1 MEDHAN
7 VLQRII
13 DVIKQPAPKGKYQ
26 SSIETRLEPVNESE
40 RRNIELM
47 EHTPS
52 TSNQSQENVLPH
64 RSLHVNDNHMPQ
76 LCQLSLAGGT
86 LHTDKILGQVEDL
99 CVALT
104 NFAPALK
111 SLRLPTCS
119 NYICK
124 VTNQYKFKAMAGDF
138 QI

>member
-1 MEDHAN
+1 MDDHAN

-26 SSIETRLEPVNESE
+26 SSIEPRLEPVNE
-40 RRNIELM
+40 IETKTTELI
-47 EHTPS
+47 EHAPS
-52 TSNQSQENVLPH
+52 TSNQKQENILPQ
-64 RSLHVNDNHMPQ
+64 RSLLVNDNHMPQ

-86 LHTDKILGQVEDL
+86 LHTDKLLGQIEDL
-99 CVALT
+99 SVALK

-111 SLRLPTCS
+111 NLRLPTCS

-124 VTNQYKFKAMAGDF
+124 VIK
-138 QI
+138 

>member
-26 SSIETRLEPVNESE
+26 SSIEPRSESE
-40 RRNIELM
+40 NNNGTNYNELK
-47 EHTPS
+47 EDIPS
-52 TSNQSQENVLPH
+52 TSKQSTKDTLPPC
-64 RSLHVNDNHMPQ
+64 SFYLNNNHMPQ

-86 LHTDKILGQVEDL
+86 VHTDKLLPQIEDL
-99 CVALT
+99 SVALT

-111 SLRLPTCS
+111 NLRLPTCS
-119 NYICK
+119 NFICK
-124 VTNQYKFKAMAGDF
+124 VS
-138 QI
+138 